1 MSQDNVL
8 SGHATGAAH
17 RIRVA
22 RRSAGLSQTQ
32 LAAELGL
39 QRSAVS
45 HWEAQ
50 RGKPSMTHLRQLALL
65 TGVHFEWLAT
75 GRGAMSPS
83 AEARLDEV
91 VAVDAV
97 LVDDP
102 MERRLIAAYR
112 DAPVQARVPLVELAE
127 QLAGQRGRPR
137 HRSGGTS
144 EET

>member
-102 MERRLIAAYR
+102 MERRLLAAYR
-112 DAPVQARVPLVELAE
+112 DAPMQARVPLVELAE

-137 HRSGGTS
+137 HRPAGAG